1 MYKVNHGQ
9 RSVDVEFSSDDKL
22 RGKLNGKP
30 FEADLAVDG
39 RFMHLLKDSKS
50 FSAEII
56 SVDRDNRTVSILL
69 NGKPIQLNVNTRL
82 DELIERMG
90 CSDSTSRKIAEL
102 KAPMPGLVL
111 SVIAE
116 EGQTI
121 RKGEAILVLEAMKM
135 ENIIKSPGNG
145 TVRRIFVDKGKP
157 VEKNQLLV
165 ELD

>member
-1 MYKVNHGQ
+1 MYKVKHGQ

-39 RFMHLLKDSKS
+39 RFMHLLKDSKN

-69 NGKPIQLNVNTRL
+69 NGKPIQLNVSTRL

-90 CSDSTSRKIAEL
+90 FSDSTSRKIAEL

-135 ENIIKSPGNG
+135 ENIIKASAD
-145 TVRRIFVDKGKP
+145 VVIKQVKIKKGQA
-157 VEKNQLLV
+157 VEKNQVLV
-165 ELD
+165 TFA